1 MGVAGELW
9 PLESRVC
16 SGSMPYMDTH
26 IFVNDTLAR
35 GLRKQMLDQTA
46 AAVTRA
52 DQRISKWSVGR
63 AQNRTKKGWRRAHAE
78 IDQAFGN
85 IALMRTVADGQL
97 ASWIM
102 LDGVSKLKDGGSL
115 LQSHPWL
122 KHLDGA
128 FIFSGLLVD
137 LFRMQARYR
146 SIPILVRSHAV
157 DRMFQ
162 RLATTDA
169 KNVIAELLDVPM
181 MAAISACET
190 ILSHE
195 EGLLDQNDRPPM
207 PIAFATKNGMLLGD
221 IIPASRQHEAFI
233 ELNTFIGG
241 ERDITGA
248 KALLRKK
255 LATWR
260 DRHGQVMAR
269 IAISLTLMRYTE
281 LRGTPEFEQARQ
293 AYAELIELMESFA
306 GVIRPRTERNSELV
320 RKEMAWRWARAQ
332 ANGTSAVML
341 AAPVEA

>member
-1 MGVAGELW
+1 
-9 PLESRVC
+9 
-16 SGSMPYMDTH
+16 MDTTT
-26 IFVNDTLAR
+26 FVNETLAR

-52 DQRISKWSVGR
+52 DLRLAKWCVRG

-78 IDQAFGN
+78 IDQAFGRV
-85 IALMRTVADGQL
+85 AMMRTVANDQL
-97 ASWIM
+97 ASWII

-122 KHLDGA
+122 NHLEGA

-137 LFRMQARYR
+137 LFRMQPRYR
-146 SIPILVRSHAV
+146 AIPILVRSHAV
-157 DRMFQ
+157 DRLFQ
-162 RLATTDA
+162 RLATTNA
-169 KNVIAELLDVPM
+169 KDVIDELIDVPM

-195 EGLLDQNDRPPM
+195 AGLLDQSDRPPM
-207 PIAFATKNGMLLGD
+207 PVAFPTKNGLLLGD
-221 IIPASRQHEAFI
+221 IIPASQKHEAFI

-241 ERDITGA
+241 ERTIAGA
-248 KALLRKK
+248 KALLRTK
-255 LATWR
+255 LAAWR

-269 IAISLTLMRYTE
+269 IAISLTLMRYVE
-281 LRGTPEFEQARQ
+281 LRYTPEFAEARH
-293 AYAELIELMESFA
+293 AYAELMELMEAFA

-332 ANGTSAVML
+332 ANGTSAVMQ
-341 AAPVEA
+341 ATPVEA